1 MSLTLSRKTPKLI
14 KQMTEYPSGTC
25 QTEDADNGNSI
36 QCDLCDKWYH
46 TICVDVSDTHY
57 EKLKVD
63 PNPWFNSMC
72 AKEIPFFVI

>member
-36 QCDLCDKWYH
+36 QCDLCDKWHH
-46 TICVDVSDTHY
+46 TICVDVSDTH
-57 EKLKVD
+57 
-63 PNPWFNSMC
+63 
-72 AKEIPFFVI
+72 